1 MTGPQDPDVAGRDR
15 LRAGHAD
22 RDQVIETLKIAF
34 VHGRLAKD
42 ELDTRAVQALTARTY
57 ADLAALTADLPAG
70 SAAADVP
77 AGSAAADVPAEPAGS
92 PARTL
97 AKAARRAG
105 ICVLIEF
112 ALVGVVALAHTES
125 LVPLAFFPG
134 VAAVIAASSFL
145 GYGVVAAW
153 QERRS
158 RGQLPP
164 RPAQRRRAPG
174 VDQSHR
180 PGDDLILCQARSDA
194 RAHHLPG
201 QRAARRARRPLTVRR
216 GRGQLAIL
224 RVTA

>member
-1 MTGPQDPDVAGRDR
+1 MTAPQDPEVGGRDR

-42 ELDTRAVQALTARTY
+42 ELDTRAGQALTARTY
-57 ADLAALTADLPAG
+57 GDLAALTADL
-70 SAAADVP
+70 P

-97 AKAARRAG
+97 AKAARRSG
-105 ICVLIEF
+105 ICVLIEG

-125 LVPLAFFPG
+125 LLPLAFFPG

-164 RPAQRRRAPG
+164 RPAQRRRALEG
-174 VDQSHR
+174 EQSNG

-194 RAHHLPG
+194 RPHHLPG